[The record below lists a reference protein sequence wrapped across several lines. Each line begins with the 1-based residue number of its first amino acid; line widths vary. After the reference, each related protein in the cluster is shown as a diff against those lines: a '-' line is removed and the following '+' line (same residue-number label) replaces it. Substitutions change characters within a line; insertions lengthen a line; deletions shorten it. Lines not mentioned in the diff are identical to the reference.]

1 MPYLTIHFGVQSQKR
16 RNGFNKRVI
25 VTFFNKESALKPYEQ
40 IDKIKPKYHEI
51 NLFWSNKP

>member
-51 NLFWSNKP
+51 NLFL